1 MTLTDGEKI
10 MRIVFMGTPDFAVFS
25 LKALCENGYTPCAV
39 ISQTDKPRGRG
50 NKLSPTPV
58 KVYAESLGIPV
69 YQPKTLRDEDFAKLL
84 SELAPDLIAVAA
96 YGKILPPNVL
106 SYPKYGCI
114 CVHGSLLPKYRGA
127 APMQRAIIDGD
138 SKTGITTMLMDDGI
152 DTGDMLLK
160 REIEIAE
167 NDNFEVIHDKLA
179 ACGAELLI
187 ETIKGVTAGEIVPV
201 KQPEEGASYASK
213 IEKSELFTDFSM
225 SARETHNKIRGLS
238 PIPLAYTLN
247 ANGERMKLV
256 ATEVVSDSIDS
267 YEKGKVVALSDKKNG
282 YIDVACAS
290 GILRILTLVPEG
302 KGRMSAA
309 EYIRGRKIAE
319 GDILGIQKA

>member
-1 MTLTDGEKI
+1 
-10 MRIVFMGTPDFAVFS
+10 MRIVFMGTPDFAVYS
-25 LKALCENGYTPCAV
+25 LRALCENGYTPVAV

-50 NKLSPTPV
+50 NKFSPTPV
-58 KVYAESLGIPV
+58 KVYAESMGIPV
-69 YQPKTLRDEDFAKLL
+69 YQPKTLRDDAFAELL

-96 YGKILPPNVL
+96 YGKILPANVL

-127 APMQRAIIDGD
+127 APMQRAIMDGE
-138 SKTGITTMLMDDGI
+138 KVTGITTMLMDDGI

-167 NDNFEVIHDKLA
+167 NDDFEIIHDKLA
-179 ACGAELLI
+179 ECGASLLI
-187 ETIKGVTAGEIVPV
+187 ETINRVTADDITPI
-201 KQPEEGASYASK
+201 KQSEEGTCYAAK
-213 IEKSELFTDFSM
+213 IEKSELFTDFSL

-247 ANGERMKLV
+247 AKGERMKLV
-256 ATEVVSDSIDS
+256 SSVIVSEDAHS
-267 YEKGKVVALSDKKNG
+267 YENGKVVALSDKKNG
-282 YIDVACAS
+282 YIDVACAC
-290 GILRILTLVPEG
+290 GILRILSVVPEG

-309 EYIRGRKIAE
+309 EYIRGRKISE
-319 GDILGIQKA
+319 GDVLGKQIDC